1 MIPSRTASPTRIID
15 STRKQP
21 HAHILLAANEPAA
34 RKPEKIALNLQS
46 KDPAIAEIIASE
58 ERRLRE
64 EIVLIASENYAS
76 RAVLEATGSVLT
88 NKYAE
93 GYPGRRYYAGTE
105 NLDDAESLAIS
116 RAKELFPGAEHANV
130 QPHAGSQ
137 ANMAA
142 YFAALEPGDRVMGM
156 SLDHGGHLTHGSPV
170 NFSGRI
176 YDFVHYGLDESEEV
190 IDYDAVERI
199 AKELRPKIIVS
210 GYSAYSRTI
219 DFERFGQIAESI
231 GAIHL
236 ADMAHIAGLVAAGA
250 HPSPVKH
257 AEIITST
264 THKTLR
270 GPRGAMALTT
280 KDWARKYDS
289 AVFPRMQG
297 GPMGHTIAAKAV
309 AYKEALS
316 DDFKQYARD
325 IVSNAS
331 ALADALVAA
340 GMRIVSGGTDNH
352 LMLVD
357 MRGVGVTGAEAETKM
372 RSVGIVA
379 NKNMIPFDPNP
390 PRVTSGVRVGVP
402 AITSR
407 GMKTDDM
414 ATVAELIVES
424 LQVQDGTSDQRALA
438 DRVKQFASS
447 FPVPGIDS

>member
-1 MIPSRTASPTRIID
+1 MSY
-15 STRKQP
+15 Q
-21 HAHILLAANEPAA
+21 
-34 RKPEKIALNLQS
+34 LNLQS
-46 KDPAIAEIIASE
+46 KDPRVAEIIAAE

-105 NLDDAESLAIS
+105 NVDAAESLAID
-116 RAKELFPGAEHANV
+116 RAKQLFEGAQHANV
-130 QPHAGSQ
+130 QPHSGSQ

-176 YDFVHYGLDESEEV
+176 YDFVHYGLDEESEM
-190 IDYDAVERI
+190 IDYDVVERI
-199 AKELRPKIIVS
+199 ANELKPKIIVS

-219 DFERFGQIAESI
+219 DFERFGQIADSI
-231 GAIHL
+231 GALHL
-236 ADMAHIAGLVAAGA
+236 ADMAHIAGLVATGA
-250 HPSPVKH
+250 HPSPVLH
-257 AEIITST
+257 ADIVTST

-280 KDWARKYDS
+280 KAWARKYDS

-316 DDFKQYARD
+316 DDFKTYAD
-325 IVSNAS
+325 NIVSNAS
-331 ALADALVAA
+331 ALADALSSC

-357 MRGVGVTGAEAETKM
+357 LRGLNVSGAEAEVKM

-379 NKNMIPFDPNP
+379 NKNMVPFDPNP

-402 AITSR
+402 AVTSR
-407 GMKTDDM
+407 GMGTEDM
-414 ATVAELIVES
+414 EKIAELIVES
-424 LQVQDGTSDQRALA
+424 LRVEEGSTRQRALA
-438 DRVKQFASS
+438 QQVKEFAEG
-447 FPVPGIDS
+447 FAVPGIDS

>member
-1 MIPSRTASPTRIID
+1 M
-15 STRKQP
+15 
-21 HAHILLAANEPAA
+21 
-34 RKPEKIALNLQS
+34 NLKS
-46 KDPAIAEIIASE
+46 KDPQIANIIASE

-105 NLDDAESLAIS
+105 NLDAAESLAID
-116 RAKELFPGAEHANV
+116 RAKQLFQGAEHANV
-130 QPHAGSQ
+130 QPHSGSQ

-176 YDFVHYGLDESEEV
+176 YDFVHYGLDEESEM

-199 AKELRPKIIVS
+199 ANELKPKIIVS

-219 DFERFGQIAESI
+219 DFERFGHIAESI
-231 GAIHL
+231 GALHL
-236 ADMAHIAGLVAAGA
+236 ADMAHIAGLVATGA
-250 HPSPVKH
+250 HPSPVPH
-257 AEIITST
+257 ADIVTST

-270 GPRGAMALTT
+270 GPRGAMALAT
-280 KDWARKYDS
+280 KAWARKYDS

-316 DDFKQYARD
+316 DDFKTYANN
-325 IVSNAS
+325 IVSNAA
-331 ALADALVAA
+331 ALADALSSS

-357 MRGVGVTGAEAETKM
+357 LRGLNVSGAEAEVKM

-379 NKNMIPFDPNP
+379 NKNMVPFDPNP

-402 AITSR
+402 AVTSR
-407 GMKTDDM
+407 GMGTEDM
-414 ATVAELIVES
+414 DTIAELIVES
-424 LQVQDGTSDQRALA
+424 LRVEEGSTRQRALSQ
-438 DRVKQFASS
+438 RVKEFAER
-447 FPVPGIDS
+447 FAVPGIDS

>member
-1 MIPSRTASPTRIID
+1 M
-15 STRKQP
+15 
-21 HAHILLAANEPAA
+21 
-34 RKPEKIALNLQS
+34 NLQS
-46 KDPAIAEIIASE
+46 KDPRIAEIIAAE

-64 EIVLIASENYAS
+64 EIVLIASENYTS
-76 RAVLEATGSVLT
+76 KAVLEATGSVLT

-105 NLDDAESLAIS
+105 NVDAAESLAIE
-116 RAKELFPGAEHANV
+116 RAKQLFEGAEHANV
-130 QPHAGSQ
+130 QPHSGSQ

-176 YDFVHYGLDESEEV
+176 YDFVHYGLDEESEMV
-190 IDYDAVERI
+190 DYDAVERI
-199 AKELRPKIIVS
+199 ANELKPKIIVS

-219 DFERFGQIAESI
+219 EFERFGNIAEDV
-231 GAIHL
+231 GALHL

-250 HPSPVKH
+250 HPSPVPH
-257 AEIITST
+257 ADIVTST

-280 KDWARKYDS
+280 KTWARKYDS

-316 DDFKQYARD
+316 DDFKTYANS
-325 IVSNAS
+325 IVSNAA
-331 ALADALVAA
+331 ALADALSNR

-357 MRGVGVTGAEAETKM
+357 MRGVNVTGAAAEVKM

-379 NKNMIPFDPNP
+379 NKNMVPFDPNP
-390 PRVTSGVRVGVP
+390 PRVTSGVRIGVP
-402 AITSR
+402 SITSR
-407 GMKTDDM
+407 GMDTGDM
-414 ATVAELIVES
+414 ETVAEFIVES
-424 LQVQDGTSDQRALA
+424 LRVEEDSSGQRDLSQ
-438 DRVKQFASS
+438 RVKKFASS

>member
-1 MIPSRTASPTRIID
+1 M
-15 STRKQP
+15 
-21 HAHILLAANEPAA
+21 
-34 RKPEKIALNLQS
+34 NLKN
-46 KDPAIAEIIASE
+46 KDPVIAEIIAAE

-76 RAVLEATGSVLT
+76 RAILEATGSVLT

-105 NLDDAESLAIS
+105 NVDAAESLAIE
-116 RAKELFPGAEHANV
+116 RAKQLFEGAEHANV
-130 QPHAGSQ
+130 QPHSGSQ

-176 YDFVHYGLDESEEV
+176 YDFVHYGLDEETELV
-190 IDYDAVERI
+190 DYDAVERM
-199 AKELRPKIIVS
+199 AHELKPKMIVS

-219 DFERFGQIAESI
+219 DFERFGNIAESV
-231 GAIHL
+231 GALHL
-236 ADMAHIAGLVAAGA
+236 ADMAHIAGLVAAGV
-250 HPSPVKH
+250 HPSPVPH
-257 AEIITST
+257 ADIVTST

-280 KDWARKYDS
+280 KEWARKYDS

-316 DDFKQYARD
+316 DDFQNYAHN
-325 IVSNAS
+325 IVNNAA
-331 ALADALVAA
+331 ALADALSNR

-357 MRGVGVTGAEAETKM
+357 MRGVNVTGAAAEVKM

-379 NKNMIPFDPNP
+379 NKNMVPFDPNP
-390 PRVTSGVRVGVP
+390 PRVTSGVRIGVP
-402 AITSR
+402 SITSR
-407 GMKTDDM
+407 GMDTGDM
-414 ATVAELIVES
+414 ETVAEFIVES
-424 LQVQDGTSDQRALA
+424 LRVEEDSSQQRELA
-438 DRVKQFASS
+438 QRVKDFASS

>member
-1 MIPSRTASPTRIID
+1 M
-15 STRKQP
+15 
-21 HAHILLAANEPAA
+21 
-34 RKPEKIALNLQS
+34 NLQS
-46 KDPAIAEIIASE
+46 KDPRIAEIIAAE

-76 RAVLEATGSVLT
+76 KAVLEATGSVLT

-105 NLDDAESLAIS
+105 NVDAAESLAIE
-116 RAKELFPGAEHANV
+116 RAKQLFEGAEHANV
-130 QPHAGSQ
+130 QPHSGSQ

-142 YFAALEPGDRVMGM
+142 YFAVLEPGDRVMGM

-176 YDFVHYGLDESEEV
+176 YDFVHYGLDEESEM

-199 AKELRPKIIVS
+199 ANELKPKIIVS

-219 DFERFGQIAESI
+219 DFERFGRIADSI
-231 GAIHL
+231 GALHL
-236 ADMAHIAGLVAAGA
+236 ADMAHIAGLVATGA
-250 HPSPVKH
+250 HPSPVPH
-257 AEIITST
+257 ADIVTST

-280 KDWARKYDS
+280 KAWARKYDS

-316 DDFKQYARD
+316 DDFQTYARN
-325 IVSNAS
+325 IVSNAA
-331 ALADALVAA
+331 ALADALSNR

-357 MRGVGVTGAEAETKM
+357 MRGVNVTGAAAEVKL

-379 NKNMIPFDPNP
+379 NKNMVPFDPNP
-390 PRVTSGVRVGVP
+390 PRVTSGVRIGVP
-402 AITSR
+402 SITSR
-407 GMKTDDM
+407 GMDTGDM
-414 ATVAELIVES
+414 ETVAEFIVES
-424 LQVQDGTSDQRALA
+424 LRVEDDSSQQRDLSQ
-438 DRVKQFASS
+438 RVKKFASS

>member
-1 MIPSRTASPTRIID
+1 M
-15 STRKQP
+15 
-21 HAHILLAANEPAA
+21 
-34 RKPEKIALNLQS
+34 NLQFR
-46 KDPAIAEIIASE
+46 DPEIAKIIAAE

-76 RAVLEATGSVLT
+76 KAVLEATGSVLT

-105 NLDDAESLAIS
+105 NVDAAESLAID
-116 RAKELFPGAEHANV
+116 RAKQLFNGAEHVNV
-130 QPHAGSQ
+130 QPHSGSQ

-176 YDFVHYGLDESEEV
+176 YDFVHYQLDEESEI
-190 IDYDAVERI
+190 IDYDAVERM
-199 AKELRPKIIVS
+199 AHELRPKIIVS

-219 DFERFGQIAESI
+219 DFERFGKIAENV

-236 ADMAHIAGLVAAGA
+236 ADMAHIAGLVAAGE
-250 HPSPVKH
+250 HPSPVAH
-257 AEIITST
+257 AEMVTTT

-270 GPRGAMALTT
+270 GPRGAMAITT
-280 KDWARKYDS
+280 KDWERKYDS

-297 GPMGHTIAAKAV
+297 GPMEHTIAAKAV
-309 AYKEALS
+309 AFKEALS
-316 DDFKQYARD
+316 DEFKQYAKS
-325 IVSNAS
+325 IVKNAS
-331 ALADALVAA
+331 ALAEALSAS

-357 MRGVGVTGAEAETKM
+357 LRAMNVSGAEAEMKM

-379 NKNMIPFDPNP
+379 NKNMVPFDPNP
-390 PRVTSGVRVGVP
+390 PRVTSGVRIGVP
-402 AITSR
+402 SITSR
-407 GMKTDDM
+407 GMDVEDM
-414 ATVAELIVES
+414 ETVAELIVES
-424 LQVQDGTSDQRALA
+424 LRVADGSSRQQSLTN
-438 DRVKQFASS
+438 RVKDFATS